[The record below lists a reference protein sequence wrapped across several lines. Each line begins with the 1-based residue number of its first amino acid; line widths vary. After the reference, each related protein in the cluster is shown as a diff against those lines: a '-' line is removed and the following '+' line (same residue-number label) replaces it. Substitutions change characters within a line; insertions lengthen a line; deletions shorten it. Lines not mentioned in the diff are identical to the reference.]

1 MKNNISIK
9 TVNKSAYKLN
19 YPPYTDNL
27 AFPELELEYILV
39 VNDEEVH
46 ISKNMAFG
54 IAGALDEYKEEV
66 RNEFEDKRFPY
77 TFHKTFG
84 EHEGTDR

>member
-9 TVNKSAYKLN
+9 TINKSAYKLE

-27 AFPELELEYILV
+27 DLPKLELEYILV
-39 VNDEEVH
+39 VNDEEVA
-46 ISKNMAFG
+46 ISKDMAFG
-54 IAGALDEYKEEV
+54 IATALDEYKQEV

-84 EHEGTDR
+84 EHEGTDK